1 MPLLITVYF
10 SPLHLNLLS
19 FTRQQLIFFYFPLCF
34 LKFSNTFFFLATLP
48 HLYLALLGL
57 YSHLF
62 VFALYLSSQPS
73 HIFWPCIPLCAA
85 SIDLLSGWSAID
97 YSTCSS
103 ATELGC
109 YCCAEILH
117 INSPE
122 LTLISQTHHS
132 TVFIFACFSCL
143 QKIQQHVRCLLYV
156 LLI

>member
-1 MPLLITVYF
+1 MQNMPLLITVYF

-19 FTRQQLIFFYFPLCF
+19 FTCQQFICFYYLLYF
-34 LKFSNTFFFLATLP
+34 LKFTNTLFFLATLP

-57 YSHLF
+57 YLLLF

-97 YSTCSS
+97 YNTCSS

-109 YCCAEILH
+109 YRCAEILP
-117 INSPE
+117 I
-122 LTLISQTHHS
+122 ISQTHHS

-143 QKIQQHVRCLLYV
+143 QKIQQPVRCLLYV